1 MLASKQ
7 VVGCERTFK
16 EIHMKGLK
24 AGFYTASDM
33 AAERKY
39 HPKRKYC

>member
-7 VVGCERTFK
+7 VVRCERTFN
-16 EIHMKGLK
+16 EIHLKGLK
-24 AGFYTASDM
+24 AGFYTDSHM

-39 HPKRKYC
+39 HPKKKYC